1 MQHQEKMVRTQEKII
16 DSRKKMSLTL
26 LSLWI
31 ERSTIRETTTKIVNT
46 VATDHVGVKAKD
58 LVSFVSSS
66 IRSNPTQTRKL
77 LSLNLN
83 TAKARLNFKLT
94 TTTSN
99 QIRFP
104 EIKTTKKRN
113 TNLTPSSCS
122 SCNHIYKYDNTN
134 KKKSSEP
141 NRALSLSLLLFSLF
155 SWLRQNQALRLSL
168 IKLLVREITGGGFET
183 LRMDK
188 IYCFIS
194 TIISL
199 Q

>member
-134 KKKSSEP
+134 KKKVWNPTE
-141 NRALSLSLLLFSLF
+141 LSLSLYFLGWDKTKLWGSVWSNCWWEKSLVVALKHSEWIKYTVLF
-155 SWLRQNQALRLSL
+155 QQ
-168 IKLLVREITGGGFET
+168 
-183 LRMDK
+183 
-188 IYCFIS
+188 
-194 TIISL
+194 
-199 Q
+199 